1 MFTFARLLREGFA
14 SVPDP
19 RIERTK
25 LHPLSDIL
33 MIALCTILCGGE
45 GYEHMPEWA
54 KLQGEQWLKDN
65 LGLSLPHGIA
75 HHDTFR
81 RVLSR
86 AHPGAVEECLLVLAR
101 RCQSKRVAI
110 DGKELRHSFDAEQG
124 SGDAL
129 MLLNAWAG
137 DLHIALAQEPVPVG
151 GNEISALENLLAK
164 LELGGA
170 TVTADAMHCQ
180 KETVKKLRG
189 KEADYVLSLKENHPL
204 FFDAVSSV
212 FAQAG
217 SRQGAALPVSR
228 HQQTDG
234 SDHGRVEVR
243 CCHVIEAKAW
253 LPEGDPLWQWQ
264 DLRSLV
270 LLERYRALSERG
282 EKKESLSHGFYISS
296 LEPSAERHLEV
307 IRSHWGIE
315 NRLHWV
321 LDVVFGEDESRV
333 RRDFGPRNLAL
344 LRRLSLSIARHAPAP
359 NKSLRLRRK
368 MAGWSSAFLLQCLA
382 SWPVPQA
389 AATDKEGIPGEAGA
403 VDK

>member
-14 SVPDP
+14 AIPDP
-19 RIERTK
+19 RIDRTK
-25 LHPLSDIL
+25 LHPLPDIL
-33 MIALCTILCGGE
+33 MIGLCTVLCGGE

-54 KLQGEQWLKDN
+54 RLQGVGWLRDN
-65 LGLSLPHGIA
+65 LGLSLPHGIP

-86 AHPGAVEECLLVLAR
+86 VHPGAVEECLLVLAR
-101 RCQSKRVAI
+101 RCQSRLFAI
-110 DGKELRHSFDAEQG
+110 DGKELRHSFDIEQG
-124 SGDAL
+124 TGAL
-129 MLLNAWAG
+129 MLLNAWAN
-137 DLHIALAQEPVPVG
+137 DLHIALAQEPVPIG

-164 LELGGA
+164 LELSGA

-180 KETVKKLRG
+180 KQTATNLRG
-189 KEADYVLSLKENHPL
+189 KGADYVLSLKENHPL
-204 FFDAVSSV
+204 FFEAVSSV
-212 FAQAG
+212 FAQA
-217 SRQGAALPVSR
+217 SSKDGASLPVLR
-228 HQQTDG
+228 HQETDG

-243 CCHVIEAKAW
+243 GCHVIEAKAW
-253 LPEGDPLWQWQ
+253 LPQDDPLWQWK

-270 LLERYRALSERG
+270 LVERHRVSSERG
-282 EKKESLSHGFYISS
+282 DKQESLSHGFYISS
-296 LEPSAERHLEV
+296 LEPSAKRHLEV

-315 NRLHWV
+315 NRLHYV

-344 LRRLSLSIARHAPAP
+344 LRRLALSIARHAPAP

-368 MAGWSSAFLLQCLA
+368 MAGWSSGFLLQCLA
-382 SWPVPQA
+382 SWPVPQRA
-389 AATDKEGIPGEAGA
+389 AMDKEGISDDAGA